1 MDLRNY
7 FDQLTPEK
15 RVMQFGRKT
24 DEPLRLAFDS
34 KRVVHAAMGGSM
46 VPPPMA
52 QKVWRD
58 IMAKPVEGHPTQMA
72 YIHIPFCK
80 TKCLYCFF
88 FQNGTNQDEEDRYI
102 DHLVKDIEMGA
113 DSPRLSSAPIQAVF
127 IGGGTP
133 TSLSPENAGRLL
145 STIQRCLPLAND
157 YELTFEGR
165 VHDLVPEK
173 MDVWFRN
180 GVNRMSLGVQSFD
193 TKVRQAVGR
202 IDDGETV
209 FSHLQELLSYSQ
221 CAVVI
226 DLMYGLPY
234 QTMDV
239 WHKDVETLVES
250 GIDGADLYQLNVF
263 EHSDLNLAIQRGK
276 LPPAALTQVQ
286 SAMFSFGTHLFPF
299 GCGAGGHVDGLS
311 TMLDRRLPAY
321 EKAID
326 EGRKPMMFLMNQ
338 SPNAHLKEDIQ
349 GQMNQ
354 SRLDLDKLIQREEKL
369 ASMEFLGPLWEDY
382 GLWKHNGYL
391 YQLTEAGQFWQVNMT
406 QTLLESVNHLMGEE
420 TEIQHRRIAAQG

>member
-80 TKCLYCFF
+80 TKCLYCPF

-127 IGGGTP
+127 IGGSTP

-263 EHSDLNLAIQRGK
+263 EHRDLNLAIQRGK

>member
-1 MDLRNY
+1 ML
-7 FDQLTPEK
+7 
-15 RVMQFGRKT
+15 
-24 DEPLRLAFDS
+24 
-34 KRVVHAAMGGSM
+34 
-46 VPPPMA
+46 
-52 QKVWRD
+52 
-58 IMAKPVEGHPTQMA
+58 
-72 YIHIPFCK
+72 
-80 TKCLYCFF
+80 
-88 FQNGTNQDEEDRYI
+88 
-102 DHLVKDIEMGA
+102 
-113 DSPRLSSAPIQAVF
+113 
-127 IGGGTP
+127 
-133 TSLSPENAGRLL
+133 
-145 STIQRCLPLAND
+145 
-157 YELTFEGR
+157 
-165 VHDLVPEK
+165 
-173 MDVWFRN
+173 FR
-180 GVNRMSLGVQSFD
+180 S
-193 TKVRQAVGR
+193 
-202 IDDGETV
+202 
-209 FSHLQELLSYSQ
+209 
-221 CAVVI
+221 
-226 DLMYGLPY
+226 
-234 QTMDV
+234 
-239 WHKDVETLVES
+239 KDVETLVES

-276 LPPAALTQVQ
+276 LPPAAPTQVQ
-286 SAMFSFGTHLFPF
+286 SAMFSFGKNYLDAQGYKRLSFCHWARNNRERSLYNTQARFGTHLFPF

-391 YQLTEAGQFWQVNMT
+391 YQLTEANQFWQVNMT

>member
-1 MDLRNY
+1 
-7 FDQLTPEK
+7 
-15 RVMQFGRKT
+15 MQFGRKT

-52 QKVWRD
+52 QKVCRD

-80 TKCLYCFF
+80 TKCLYCPF
-88 FQNGTNQDEEDRYI
+88 FQNGTNQDEEDHYI

>member
-80 TKCLYCFF
+80 TKCLYCPF

-311 TMLDRRLPAY
+311 TMLNRRLPAY

>member
-80 TKCLYCFF
+80 TKCLYCPF

-145 STIQRCLPLAND
+145 YTIQRCLPLAND

>member
-80 TKCLYCFF
+80 TKCLYCPFV
-88 FQNGTNQDEEDRYI
+88 QNGTNQDGEDRYI

>member
-1 MDLRNY
+1 
-7 FDQLTPEK
+7 
-15 RVMQFGRKT
+15 
-24 DEPLRLAFDS
+24 
-34 KRVVHAAMGGSM
+34 M

-80 TKCLYCFF
+80 TKCLYCPF

-354 SRLDLDKLIQREEKL
+354 SRLDLDKLIQREGKL

>member
-80 TKCLYCFF
+80 TKCLYCPF

-157 YELTFEGR
+157 YELTFKGR

-209 FSHLQELLSYSQ
+209 FSHLQDLLSYSQ

-354 SRLDLDKLIQREEKL
+354 IRLDLDKLIQREEKL

>member
-80 TKCLYCFF
+80 TKCLYCPF

-406 QTLLESVNHLMGEE
+406 QTPLESVNHLMGEE

>member
-80 TKCLYCFF
+80 TKCLYCPF

-391 YQLTEAGQFWQVNMT
+391 HQLTEAGQFWQVNMT

>member
-1 MDLRNY
+1 MPPWEGAWCRLPWRRRSGGISWQSPWKGIRRRWLISIFPSARRNAS
-7 FDQLTPEK
+7 TAP
-15 RVMQFGRKT
+15 
-24 DEPLRLAFDS
+24 
-34 KRVVHAAMGGSM
+34 
-46 VPPPMA
+46 
-52 QKVWRD
+52 
-58 IMAKPVEGHPTQMA
+58 
-72 YIHIPFCK
+72 
-80 TKCLYCFF
+80 F

-209 FSHLQELLSYSQ
+209 FSHLQELLSYNQ

-391 YQLTEAGQFWQVNMT
+391 YQLTEANQFWQVNMT

>member
-80 TKCLYCFF
+80 TKCLYCPF

-209 FSHLQELLSYSQ
+209 FSHLQELLSYNQ

-369 ASMEFLGPLWEDY
+369 ASMGFLGQLWEDY

-391 YQLTEAGQFWQVNMT
+391 YQLTEANQFWQVNMT

>member
-80 TKCLYCFF
+80 TKCLYCPF

-180 GVNRMSLGVQSFD
+180 GVNRMSLGVQAFD

-276 LPPAALTQVQ
+276 LHPAALTQVQ

>member
-46 VPPPMA
+46 APPPMA

-80 TKCLYCFF
+80 TKCLYCPLLPERDEPGRRRPLHRPSGKGHRDGCGFPAT
-88 FQNGTNQDEEDRYI
+88 FQR
-102 DHLVKDIEMGA
+102 A
-113 DSPRLSSAPIQAVF
+113 DS
-127 IGGGTP
+127 
-133 TSLSPENAGRLL
+133 GRLL

>member
-1 MDLRNY
+1 
-7 FDQLTPEK
+7 
-15 RVMQFGRKT
+15 
-24 DEPLRLAFDS
+24 
-34 KRVVHAAMGGSM
+34 
-46 VPPPMA
+46 
-52 QKVWRD
+52 
-58 IMAKPVEGHPTQMA
+58 
-72 YIHIPFCK
+72 
-80 TKCLYCFF
+80 
-88 FQNGTNQDEEDRYI
+88 
-102 DHLVKDIEMGA
+102 MGA

-209 FSHLQELLSYSQ
+209 FSHLQELLSYNQ

-276 LPPAALTQVQ
+276 RPTAAPTQVQ
-286 SAMFSFGTHLFPF
+286 SAMFSFGKNYLDAQGIQAPQFLPL
-299 GCGAGGHVDGLS
+299 GKEQQGAEPLQY
-311 TMLDRRLPAY
+311 A
-321 EKAID
+321 
-326 EGRKPMMFLMNQ
+326 
-338 SPNAHLKEDIQ
+338 
-349 GQMNQ
+349 
-354 SRLDLDKLIQREEKL
+354 
-369 ASMEFLGPLWEDY
+369 GPLRYAPLPLWLRGWRPCRRSFHHARPQAS
-382 GLWKHNGYL
+382 GL
-391 YQLTEAGQFWQVNMT
+391 
-406 QTLLESVNHLMGEE
+406 
-420 TEIQHRRIAAQG
+420 

>member
-46 VPPPMA
+46 VPSPMT

-80 TKCLYCFF
+80 TKCLYCPF

-173 MDVWFRN
+173 MDVW
-180 GVNRMSLGVQSFD
+180 
-193 TKVRQAVGR
+193 
-202 IDDGETV
+202 
-209 FSHLQELLSYSQ
+209 
-221 CAVVI
+221 
-226 DLMYGLPY
+226 
-234 QTMDV
+234 
-239 WHKDVETLVES
+239 HKDVETLVES

-276 LPPAALTQVQ
+276 LPPAAPTQVQ
-286 SAMFSFGTHLFPF
+286 SAMFSFGKNYLDAQGYKRLSFCHWARNNRERSLYNTQARFGTHLFPF

-326 EGRKPMMFLMNQ
+326 KGRKPMMFLMNQ

-406 QTLLESVNHLMGEE
+406 
-420 TEIQHRRIAAQG
+420 

>member
-58 IMAKPVEGHPTQMA
+58 IMAKPVEGHLTQMA

-80 TKCLYCFF
+80 TKCFYCPF

-202 IDDGETV
+202 IDYGETV
-209 FSHLQELLSYSQ
+209 FSHLQELLSYNQ

-276 LPPAALTQVQ
+276 LPPAAPTQVQ
-286 SAMFSFGTHLFPF
+286 SAMFSFGKNYLDAQGYKRLSFCHWARNNRERSLYNTQARFGTHLFPF

-382 GLWKHNGYL
+382 GL
-391 YQLTEAGQFWQVNMT
+391 
-406 QTLLESVNHLMGEE
+406 
-420 TEIQHRRIAAQG
+420 

>member
-80 TKCLYCFF
+80 TKCLYCPF

-127 IGGGTP
+127 IGVGTP

>member
-1 MDLRNY
+1 
-7 FDQLTPEK
+7 
-15 RVMQFGRKT
+15 
-24 DEPLRLAFDS
+24 
-34 KRVVHAAMGGSM
+34 
-46 VPPPMA
+46 
-52 QKVWRD
+52 
-58 IMAKPVEGHPTQMA
+58 
-72 YIHIPFCK
+72 
-80 TKCLYCFF
+80 
-88 FQNGTNQDEEDRYI
+88 
-102 DHLVKDIEMGA
+102 MGA

-209 FSHLQELLSYSQ
+209 FSHLQELLSYNQ

-276 LPPAALTQVQ
+276 LPPAAPTQVQ
-286 SAMFSFGTHLFPF
+286 SAMFSFGKNY
-299 GCGAGGHVDGLS
+299 
-311 TMLDRRLPAY
+311 LD
-321 EKAID
+321 
-326 EGRKPMMFLMNQ
+326 
-338 SPNAHLKEDIQ
+338 
-349 GQMNQ
+349 
-354 SRLDLDKLIQREEKL
+354 
-369 ASMEFLGPLWEDY
+369 
-382 GLWKHNGYL
+382 
-391 YQLTEAGQFWQVNMT
+391 
-406 QTLLESVNHLMGEE
+406 
-420 TEIQHRRIAAQG
+420 AQGYKPSVSATGQGTTRSGASTIRRPASVRTSSLLAAGLAAMSTVFPPCSTAGFRPMKRPSMKEENR

>member
-80 TKCLYCFF
+80 TKCLYCPF

-209 FSHLQELLSYSQ
+209 FSHLQELLSYNQ

-276 LPPAALTQVQ
+276 LPPAAPTQVQ

-299 GCGAGGHVDGLS
+299 GCGAGCHVDGLS

-326 EGRKPMMFLMNQ
+326 EGRKPMMVLMNQ

-391 YQLTEAGQFWQVNMT
+391 YQLTEANQFWQVNMT

>member
-1 MDLRNY
+1 
-7 FDQLTPEK
+7 
-15 RVMQFGRKT
+15 
-24 DEPLRLAFDS
+24 
-34 KRVVHAAMGGSM
+34 
-46 VPPPMA
+46 
-52 QKVWRD
+52 
-58 IMAKPVEGHPTQMA
+58 
-72 YIHIPFCK
+72 
-80 TKCLYCFF
+80 
-88 FQNGTNQDEEDRYI
+88 
-102 DHLVKDIEMGA
+102 MGA

-263 EHSDLNLAIQRGK
+263 EHSDLNLAIPERETPSGRTDAGAVCHVLLRQELPRRTGIQAPQFLPLGK
-276 LPPAALTQVQ
+276 EQQ
-286 SAMFSFGTHLFPF
+286 
-299 GCGAGGHVDGLS
+299 GAEPLQY
-311 TMLDRRLPAY
+311 A
-321 EKAID
+321 
-326 EGRKPMMFLMNQ
+326 
-338 SPNAHLKEDIQ
+338 
-349 GQMNQ
+349 
-354 SRLDLDKLIQREEKL
+354 
-369 ASMEFLGPLWEDY
+369 GPLRYAPLPLWLRGWRPCRRSFHHARPQAS
-382 GLWKHNGYL
+382 GL
-391 YQLTEAGQFWQVNMT
+391 
-406 QTLLESVNHLMGEE
+406 
-420 TEIQHRRIAAQG
+420 

>member
-80 TKCLYCFF
+80 TKCLYCPF

-391 YQLTEAGQFWQVNMT
+391 YQLTEANQFWQVNMT

>member
-1 MDLRNY
+1 
-7 FDQLTPEK
+7 
-15 RVMQFGRKT
+15 
-24 DEPLRLAFDS
+24 
-34 KRVVHAAMGGSM
+34 
-46 VPPPMA
+46 
-52 QKVWRD
+52 
-58 IMAKPVEGHPTQMA
+58 
-72 YIHIPFCK
+72 
-80 TKCLYCFF
+80 
-88 FQNGTNQDEEDRYI
+88 
-102 DHLVKDIEMGA
+102 MGA